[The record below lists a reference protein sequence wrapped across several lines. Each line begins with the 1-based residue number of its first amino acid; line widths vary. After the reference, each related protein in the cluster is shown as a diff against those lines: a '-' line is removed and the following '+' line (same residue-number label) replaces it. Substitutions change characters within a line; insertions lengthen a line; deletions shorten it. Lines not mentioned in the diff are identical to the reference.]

1 MKDEHLS
8 DFIWNCRRVIEHKG
22 SDEPCPEIGIAAIGW
37 QFAPNKARS
46 YKDDRVL
53 IVCEA
58 EPSPAILVTRI
69 QGHDP
74 VLCINRTG
82 VMVRPPGNYMEL
94 APHVARLCRQALA
107 SHLIRMGAAHAGYSI
122 VSTAYLLA
130 LQEVA
135 KAASN
140 ALVDDKGTTEDVL
153 QALEGIK
160 KCPMVE

>member
-82 VMVRPPGNYMEL
+82 AMVRPPGNYAEI
-94 APHVARLCRQALA
+94 APHVARLCRSALA
-107 SHLIRMGAAHAGYSI
+107 SHLGRMNTEFGGHGI
-122 VSTAYLLA
+122 VSLDYVIA
-130 LQEVA
+130 LQGVAEMA
-135 KAASN
+135 KAFVNDTGS
-140 ALVDDKGTTEDVL
+140 LSGLK
-153 QALEGIK
+153 QALEQHARN
-160 KCPMVE
+160 PLVE